1 MVVFIDQP
9 VELVLE
15 LVDGVGGGLG
25 GEPFLDGLVEAL
37 IIPHV
42 VGWLG
47 RLCFWMMS
55 RAGAVIEE
63 GDDLNTGPVR
73 KAPVGEI

>member
-25 GEPFLDGLVEAL
+25 GEHFLMV
-37 IIPHV
+37 
-42 VGWLG
+42 WWK
-47 RLCFWMMS
+47 R
-55 RAGAVIEE
+55 
-63 GDDLNTGPVR
+63 
-73 KAPVGEI
+73 